1 MIHGFEK
8 KEFERRIERAT
19 EIISNNEL
27 DALFLTTPAN
37 FFYFSGFSTQ
47 FWQSPT
53 RPWFLIVARSG
64 VITAVIPAIGKPAMD
79 LLPIVNSIY
88 TWDSPKPEDEGISLL
103 TKIFNSMPKKFG
115 RIGVEMGIESTL
127 RMPLVDF
134 MSLKNNLSGYEF
146 VNGSDQIWEI
156 RMTKTE
162 EEVKRIKH
170 ICNIVSDAF
179 ETLPKIIELG
189 KSERQ
194 IYQEFKIDILQRGAD
209 TVPYMPV
216 ISGQGGYNQIIVGS
230 SDKKLNDGDVLVIDT
245 GSTFDGYFSDFDRNF
260 GIGNVSDK
268 ALRANE
274 IVWDA
279 TEIGISTAKPGT
291 TVEKVWLEMN
301 KFLEA
306 KGNLGGAVGRMGHG
320 LGLQLTEPPSNKNG
334 DKTVLQPGFILTI
347 EPSMEYERG
356 KIIVHEENLVIRD
369 DDAELL
375 SRRAPREMI
384 RIK

>member
-19 EIISNNEL
+19 DIISNNEL

-146 VNGSDQIWEI
+146 VNGSDQIWKI

-230 SDKKLNDGDVLVIDT
+230 SDKKLNNGDVLVIDT

-260 GIGNVSDK
+260 GVGNVSDK

-291 TVEKVWLEMN
+291 SVEKVWFEMN

-334 DKTVLQPGFILTI
+334 DKTILQPGFILTI

-369 DDAELL
+369 DGAELL

>member
-103 TKIFNSMPKKFG
+103 TKIFNSIPKKFG

-146 VNGSDQIWEI
+146 VNGSDQIWKI

-230 SDKKLNDGDVLVIDT
+230 SDKKLNNGDVLVIDT

-260 GIGNVSDK
+260 GVGNVSDK

-291 TVEKVWLEMN
+291 SVEKVWFEMN

-334 DKTVLQPGFILTI
+334 DKTILQPGFILTI

-369 DDAELL
+369 DGAELL

>member
-146 VNGSDQIWEI
+146 VNGSDQIWKI

-230 SDKKLNDGDVLVIDT
+230 SDKKLNNGDVLVIDT

-260 GIGNVSDK
+260 GVGNVSDK

-291 TVEKVWLEMN
+291 SVEKVWFEMN

-334 DKTVLQPGFILTI
+334 DKTILQPGFILTI

-369 DDAELL
+369 DGAELL

>member
-8 KEFERRIERAT
+8 KEFERRLERAT
-19 EIISNNEL
+19 KIISNSEF

-53 RPWFLIVARSG
+53 RPWFLIVTCSG
-64 VITAVIPAIGKPAMD
+64 EITAVIPAIGKPAMD
-79 LLPIVNSIY
+79 QLPIVNFIY

-103 TKIFNSMPKKFG
+103 TKIFNSIPKKFG

-134 MSLKNNLSGYEF
+134 MSLKNNLSGFEF
-146 VNGSDQIWEI
+146 VNGSNQIWEI

-162 EEVKRIKH
+162 EEVKRIRH

-179 ETLPKIIELG
+179 ETLPKMIKLG

-194 IYQEFKIDILQRGAD
+194 IYQEFKIDILRRGAD

-230 SDKKLNDGDVLVIDT
+230 SDKKLNNGDVLVIDT

-291 TVEKVWLEMN
+291 SVEKVWFEMN

-306 KGNLGGAVGRMGHG
+306 KGNLGASVGRMGHG
-320 LGLQLTEPPSNKNG
+320 LGLQLTEPPSNMNG
-334 DKTVLQPGFILTI
+334 DKTVLQQGFILTI
-347 EPSMEYERG
+347 EPSMEYESG
-356 KIIVHEENLVIRD
+356 KLIVHEENLVIRD
-369 DDAELL
+369 GGAELL